1 MLTHGP
7 TRANAIA
14 LTLST
19 LLGLGALAGCS
30 GSGGGPAPAATTAPA
45 SQSGSPAQPSSVASA
60 GLAQGAPIPA
70 TQVGKSAPALLSG
83 AQAALRD
90 GHSVHI
96 DITDRSSQGSITYSD
111 DAAASGGRQ
120 VITIDGAGHVTIL
133 FVAGVGYVQAD
144 AGGLVDL
151 FEVPQSQAD
160 KFADQWIALKSGEKL
175 GASSYDDVTA
185 GITLASVASELQLTG
200 TPSLS
205 APTSVGGQRV
215 VGVQASM
222 PASAQLPAAA
232 RDVLYMTDNSLLR
245 PVLSEVTNAG
255 GYEYR
260 MSFSQWGEAVNLT
273 APANAI
279 PASSLTQSTSIA

>member
-14 LTLST
+14 LTLSA

-45 SQSGSPAQPSSVASA
+45 SQSGSPAQPSA
-60 GLAQGAPIPA
+60 GLAQGAPTPA

-90 GHSVHI
+90 GRSVHI

-120 VITIDGAGHVTIL
+120 VITVDGAGHVTIL

-144 AGGLVDL
+144 AGGLADL

-160 KFADQWIALKSGEKL
+160 KFADRWIALKSGDKL

-200 TPSLS
+200 TPALS
-205 APTSVGGQRV
+205 APASIGGQRV
-215 VGVQASM
+215 VGVQAPM
-222 PASAQLPAAA
+222 PASAKLPAAA

-260 MSFSQWGEAVNLT
+260 MSFSQWGEALNLS

>member
-1 MLTHGP
+1 
-7 TRANAIA
+7 
-14 LTLST
+14 
-19 LLGLGALAGCS
+19 
-30 GSGGGPAPAATTAPA
+30 
-45 SQSGSPAQPSSVASA
+45 
-60 GLAQGAPIPA
+60 
-70 TQVGKSAPALLSG
+70 
-83 AQAALRD
+83 
-90 GHSVHI
+90 VHI

-120 VITIDGAGHVTIL
+120 VITVDGAGHVTIL

-144 AGGLVDL
+144 AGGLADL

-160 KFADQWIALKSGEKL
+160 KFADRWIALKSGDKL

-200 TPSLS
+200 TPALS
-205 APTSVGGQRV
+205 APASVGGQRV
-215 VGVQASM
+215 VGVQAPM
-222 PASAQLPAAA
+222 PASAKLPAAA

-260 MSFSQWGEAVNLT
+260 MSFSQWGEALNLS

>member
-45 SQSGSPAQPSSVASA
+45 SRSGSPSAVSSA
-60 GLAQGAPIPA
+60 GLAQGAPTPA
-70 TQVGKSAPALLSG
+70 NQVAKSAPALLSG
-83 AQAALRD
+83 ARAALRD
-90 GHSVHI
+90 GRSVHI

-111 DAAASGGRQ
+111 DAAANGGQQ
-120 VITIDGAGHVTIL
+120 VITVDGAGHATIL

-151 FEVPQSQAD
+151 FQVPQSQAD
-160 KFADQWIALKSGEKL
+160 KFAGQWIALKSGEKL

-200 TPSLS
+200 TPALS

-215 VGVQASM
+215 VGVQAPM

-255 GYEYR
+255 AYEYR
-260 MSFSQWGEAVNLT
+260 MSFSQWGEALNLT

-279 PASSLTQSTSIA
+279 PASSVTQSTSIA